1 MQTVLTFIKNNRFYS
16 ISTGVLLLLLFLD
29 NNGVISQLK
38 HYRELN
44 ELEDEKVFYQQKK
57 KDVERQWKEVM
68 GNQQL
73 IEKYAREKYF
83 MKKPKEELFVIVNEK
98 DEFIEK

>member
-1 MQTVLTFIKNNRFYS
+1 MQTVLAFIKNNRFYS

-38 HYRELN
+38 HYREIN

>member
-1 MQTVLTFIKNNRFYS
+1 MQIILTFIKNNRFYS

-38 HYRELN
+38 HYREIS
-44 ELEDEKVFYQQKK
+44 ELEDEKVFYKQRK

-83 MKKPKEELFVIVNEK
+83 MKKPKEELFIIVNEK